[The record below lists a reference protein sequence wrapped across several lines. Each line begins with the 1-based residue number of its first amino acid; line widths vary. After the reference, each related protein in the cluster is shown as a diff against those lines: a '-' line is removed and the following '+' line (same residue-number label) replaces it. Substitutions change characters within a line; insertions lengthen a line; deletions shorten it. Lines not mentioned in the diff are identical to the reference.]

1 MSPHAAPEKQRVAP
15 RLEGVRRN
23 VQPPVCAAVKY
34 NLNCMGRVLTG
45 LLTQQ
50 AAHGRDGEIE
60 GAVLTKYVIRGGKP
74 LYGEI
79 DISGAKNAA
88 VAIIPAALLVDG
100 VCRIENIP
108 QISDVTLILNILQEL
123 GADVRTVNRTT
134 VDIDCSHIRNAKVP
148 NELARKIRAS
158 YYLIGALLGR
168 FGSAQVPPPGGCH
181 LGDRPIDQHIKGFV
195 AMGAEVDVRG
205 GFVNAWV
212 KDGKR
217 LSGAQVYLDIV
228 SVGATMNIM
237 LAAALANGTT
247 VIENAAKEPHI
258 VDLANFLNS
267 MGAQIMGAGTDV
279 IKIKGVERLN
289 GGTYS
294 IIPDQIEAG
303 TYMAA
308 VAATGGEV
316 LIKNVIPKHLE
327 CITAKLVETGVDV
340 EERDDAV
347 LVRRDPAAKLTRTNI
362 KTLPYPGFPTDM
374 QPQMAVVLSLAEGT
388 SVVTEGVW
396 DNRYRY
402 VDEIR
407 RMGAQF
413 QVDGKVAVIEGV
425 DHLTGAPVRACD
437 LRAGAA
443 MVIAGLAAHGV
454 TEVDCIHYI
463 ERGYEDIV
471 RKLSGVG
478 ADIRVVVT
486 PDEDKQAQV
495 G

>member
-1 MSPHAAPEKQRVAP
+1 M
-15 RLEGVRRN
+15 
-23 VQPPVCAAVKY
+23 
-34 NLNCMGRVLTG
+34 
-45 LLTQQ
+45 
-50 AAHGRDGEIE
+50 
-60 GAVLTKYVIRGGKP
+60 TKYVIHGGKP
-74 LYGEI
+74 LFGEI
-79 DISGAKNAA
+79 EISGAKNAA
-88 VAIIPAALLVDG
+88 VAIIPAALLIDG

-134 VDIDCSHIRNAKVP
+134 VDIDCSHIHNRKVP
-148 NELARKIRAS
+148 EELARKIRAS

-168 FGSAQVPPPGGCH
+168 FGSAQVPPPGGCDF
-181 LGDRPIDQHIKGFV
+181 GGRPIDQHIKGFV
-195 AMGAEVDVRG
+195 AMGADVNVNG
-205 GFVNAWV
+205 GFIHA
-212 KDGKR
+212 KARMGR
-217 LSGAQVYLDIV
+217 LVGSQVYLDMV

-237 LAAALANGTT
+237 LAATLAEGLT

-267 MGAQIMGAGTDV
+267 MGADIMGAGTDV
-279 IKIKGVERLN
+279 IKIRGVDRLT

-316 LIKNVIPKHLE
+316 LIDNVIPKHLE
-327 CITAKLVETGVDV
+327 CITAKLLEMGVEV

-347 LVRRDPAAKLTRTNI
+347 LVRRKGPLSRTNV

-374 QPQMAVVLSLAEGT
+374 QPQIAAVLCLAQGT
-388 SVVTEGVW
+388 SVLTEGVW

-402 VDEIR
+402 VDEFR
-407 RMGAQF
+407 RMGAQI

-425 DHLTGAPVRACD
+425 PQLSGAKLRACD

-443 MVIAGLAAHGV
+443 MVIAALAAQGV
-454 TEVDCIHYI
+454 SEISCIHHI

-471 RKLSGVG
+471 RKLSNVG

-486 PDEDKQAQV
+486 PGEDQQSQV